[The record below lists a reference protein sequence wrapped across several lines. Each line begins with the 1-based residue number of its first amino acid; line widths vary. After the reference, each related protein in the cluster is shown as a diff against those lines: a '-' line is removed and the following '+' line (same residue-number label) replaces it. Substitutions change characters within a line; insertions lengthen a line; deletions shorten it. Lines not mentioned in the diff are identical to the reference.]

1 MKAAGPPRENEMIDV
16 NKLLT
21 AVLSGGSSTGQSG
34 AAGAQ
39 APGRGRREGISD
51 FIGSKVGAAGAGAL
65 TGGLAG
71 ALLTSKHAR
80 KFAGGAL
87 QIGGAALLGGLAYKA
102 YSNYRAGKPIVPQ
115 GVTDMIA
122 GLKSGQAG
130 PGQAGLGQARAPQES
145 SGGFLS
151 APDPSARDGSAILLL
166 RAMIAS
172 AMADGRLDETERARL
187 VEQVEASGL
196 SSEERRY
203 LESLVARPDTPAQLA
218 AAARGPEEAAQVY
231 LAAYVAIDADTP
243 AEIAWLD
250 ELASK
255 LGLDPSL
262 RRNIEAVG
270 RG

>member
-1 MKAAGPPRENEMIDV
+1 MIDV

-21 AVLSGGSSTGQSG
+21 TVLSGVSSAGQSRP
-34 AAGAQ
+34 AGAQ
-39 APGRGRREGISD
+39 SLNRGGRSGIGD
-51 FIGSKVGAAGAGAL
+51 FIGSKAGAAGAGAL

-102 YSNYRAGKPIVPQ
+102 YSNYRAGKPIIPQ
-115 GVTDMIA
+115 GVSDMIT
-122 GLKSGQAG
+122 GLLPGQAG
-130 PGQAGLGQARAPQES
+130 PGQAGPGQAGAPQQA

-151 APDPSARDGSAILLL
+151 GPDASARDGAAILLL

-231 LAAYVAIDADTP
+231 LAAFVAIDADTP
-243 AEIAWLD
+243 AEMAWLD

-255 LGLDPSL
+255 LQLDPAL
-262 RRNIEAVG
+262 RRNLESVG

>member
-1 MKAAGPPRENEMIDV
+1 
-16 NKLLT
+16 
-21 AVLSGGSSTGQSG
+21 VLSGGSSTSQSG
-34 AAGAQ
+34 AAGA
-39 APGRGRREGISD
+39 PSLNRGKREGIGD

-87 QIGGAALLGGLAYKA
+87 QIGGAALLGGLAFKA

-115 GVTDMIA
+115 GVSDMLGGLLPGQA
-122 GLKSGQAG
+122 GSGQAG
-130 PGQAGLGQARAPQES
+130 AARDAS
-145 SGGFLS
+145 VGFLS
-151 APDPSARDGSAILLL
+151 APDAPARDGAAILLL

-172 AMADGRLDETERARL
+172 AMADGRLDEAERARL

-218 AAARGPEEAAQVY
+218 AAVRDPEMAAQVY
-231 LAAYVAIDADTP
+231 LAAFVAIDADTP
-243 AEIAWLD
+243 AETAWLD

-255 LGLDPSL
+255 LELDPSL
-262 RRNIEAVG
+262 RRNLESVG

>member
-1 MKAAGPPRENEMIDV
+1 MIDV

-21 AVLSGGSSTGQSG
+21 AVMSGGSSTGQSG
-34 AAGAQ
+34 TSGAQ
-39 APGRGRREGISD
+39 SLSRGGRSGIGD

-102 YSNYRAGKPIVPQ
+102 YSNYRAGKPIIPQ
-115 GVTDMIA
+115 GVSDMLT
-122 GLKSGQAG
+122 GLVPGQTGPGQTG
-130 PGQAGLGQARAPQES
+130 PGQAGAPREA

-151 APDPSARDGSAILLL
+151 GPDASARDGTAILLL

-196 SSEERRY
+196 SSEERHY
-203 LESLVARPDTPAQLA
+203 LESLIARPDTPAQLA
-218 AAARGPEEAAQVY
+218 AAARDPEVAAQVY
-231 LAAYVAIDADTP
+231 LAAFVAIDADTS
-243 AEIAWLD
+243 AETAWLD
-250 ELASK
+250 ELAGK
-255 LGLDPSL
+255 LGLDPPL
-262 RRNIEAVG
+262 RRNSESVG

>member
-1 MKAAGPPRENEMIDV
+1 MIDV

-21 AVLSGGSSTGQSG
+21 AVLSGGSSTGKSG

-39 APGRGRREGISD
+39 SLNRGGRSGIGD
-51 FIGSKVGAAGAGAL
+51 FIGSKVGAAGGGAL

-102 YSNYRAGKPIVPQ
+102 YSNYRAGKPIIPQ
-115 GVTDMIA
+115 GVSDMLT
-122 GLKSGQAG
+122 GLVPGQAG
-130 PGQAGLGQARAPQES
+130 PGQTGAPRET

-151 APDPSARDGSAILLL
+151 GPDASARDGTAILLL

-196 SSEERRY
+196 SSEERGY
-203 LESLVARPDTPAQLA
+203 LESLIARPDTPAQLA
-218 AAARGPEEAAQVY
+218 AAARGPEVAAQVY
-231 LAAYVAIDADTP
+231 LAAFVAIDADTP
-243 AEIAWLD
+243 AEMAWLD

-255 LGLDPSL
+255 LELDPAL
-262 RRNIEAVG
+262 RRNIESVG

>member
-1 MKAAGPPRENEMIDV
+1 MKAAGPSRENEMIDV

-21 AVLSGGSSTGQSG
+21 AVMSGGSSTGQSG
-34 AAGAQ
+34 ASGAQ
-39 APGRGRREGISD
+39 SLSRGKKEGIGD

-71 ALLTSKHAR
+71 ALLSSKHAR

-115 GVTDMIA
+115 GVSEMLG
-122 GLKSGQAG
+122 GLI
-130 PGQAGLGQARAPQES
+130 PGQAGSGRAGAPQETP
-145 SGGFLS
+145 GGFLS
-151 APDPSARDGSAILLL
+151 GPVPSARDSEAMLLL

-203 LESLVARPDTPAQLA
+203 LESLVACPDTPTQLA

-250 ELASK
+250 DLASK

>member
-1 MKAAGPPRENEMIDV
+1 MIDV

-39 APGRGRREGISD
+39 SLSRGRREGIGD
-51 FIGSKVGAAGAGAL
+51 FIGGKVGAAGAGAL

-115 GVTDMIA
+115 GVSDMLA
-122 GLKSGQAG
+122 GLK
-130 PGQAGLGQARAPQES
+130 PGQAGAPQQA

-151 APDPSARDGSAILLL
+151 GPDPSARDSAAILLL

-231 LAAYVAIDADTP
+231 LAAFVAIDADTP

>member
-1 MKAAGPPRENEMIDV
+1 MIDV

-21 AVLSGGSSTGQSG
+21 AVLSGGSSMSQSG
-34 AAGAQ
+34 AAGA
-39 APGRGRREGISD
+39 PSLNRGKREGIGD

-87 QIGGAALLGGLAYKA
+87 QIGGAALLGGLAFKA

-115 GVTDMIA
+115 GVSDMLGGLLPGQA
-122 GLKSGQAG
+122 GSGQAG
-130 PGQAGLGQARAPQES
+130 SGQAG
-145 SGGFLS
+145 SGREASVGFLS
-151 APDPSARDGSAILLL
+151 APAAPARDGAAILLL

-196 SSEERRY
+196 SSEEQRY
-203 LESLVARPDTPAQLA
+203 LESLIARPDTPAQLA
-218 AAARGPEEAAQVY
+218 AAVRDPEMAAQVY
-231 LAAYVAIDADTP
+231 LAAFVAIDADTP
-243 AEIAWLD
+243 AETAWLD

-255 LGLDPSL
+255 LELDPSL
-262 RRNIEAVG
+262 RRNLESVG

>member
-1 MKAAGPPRENEMIDV
+1 MIDV

-21 AVLSGGSSTGQSG
+21 AVMSGGSSTGKSG
-34 AAGAQ
+34 TSIAQPLSRGGRAGI
-39 APGRGRREGISD
+39 GD

-102 YSNYRAGKPIVPQ
+102 YSNYRAGKPIIPQ
-115 GVTDMIA
+115 GVSDMLT
-122 GLKSGQAG
+122 GLVPGQTG
-130 PGQAGLGQARAPQES
+130 PGQTGAPREA

-151 APDPSARDGSAILLL
+151 AADASARDGTAILLL

-203 LESLVARPDTPAQLA
+203 LESLIARPDTPAQLA
-218 AAARGPEEAAQVY
+218 AAARDPEVAAQVY
-231 LAAYVAIDADTP
+231 LAAFVAIDADTP
-243 AEIAWLD
+243 AETAWLD

-255 LGLDPSL
+255 LELDPSL
-262 RRNIEAVG
+262 RRNIESVG